1 MAGAPPYYD
10 WIAHHAGRRPH
21 QLAIHDLQTAR
32 KFSYA
37 DLHHRTN
44 RLAAALAA
52 LGIGKGDRIALLAP
66 NCAEY
71 FELQFACGR
80 LGAIMLPLNWRLT
93 VPELEYI
100 LGDSTPK
107 LLIHDSSFSEAA
119 SKLAH
124 LCKLPHLLEIDHE
137 RPDGAYERALAGGH
151 AVPDPIA
158 LTHDDIGMVMYTSG
172 TTGHPKGAIITHG
185 MVFWNCVNLGIP
197 ALISPLTVQLVVL
210 PLFHTGGLNCYANPV
225 LHAGGTILVMR
236 SFDPGLA
243 LDYISDP
250 ALGITHFFAVPAPYQ
265 FMMQHPN
272 FQSADLTRLQI
283 AGVGGA
289 PCALAILEGWTE
301 RGVPLVQGWGMTET
315 SPAGTM
321 LDASDAIRKLGSAG
335 KAMMH
340 TAIRIVDEAGHDVAR
355 GVVGELLIK
364 GPNITPGYWNKPE
377 ATANAFSDGWLHTG
391 DAARMDDEGFIYI
404 VDRWKDMYISG
415 GENVYPAEVEN
426 VLFQLPQVA
435 DAAIIGIPNE
445 RWGEVGLAIIVRK
458 ADQPLE
464 EADVIRHC
472 LGKLAKFKV
481 PQSIAFVEALPRNAT
496 GKVLKRELRVQFV
509 GADKPAIT

>member
-1 MAGAPPYYD
+1 MAAIPYFD
-10 WIAHHAGRRPH
+10 WISHHAGRRPR
-21 QLAIHDLQTAR
+21 QLAIHDLQTGR

-37 DLHHRTN
+37 DLDARIG
-44 RLAAALAA
+44 RLTAALAA
-52 LGIGKGDRIALLAP
+52 RGVEKGDRIALLAP

-93 VPELEYI
+93 VSELEYI
-100 LGDSTPK
+100 LGDSSPK
-107 LLIHDSSFSEAA
+107 LLIHDKGFAA
-119 SKLAH
+119 QAAALSQN
-124 LCKLPHLLEIDHE
+124 PLEIDHD
-137 RPDGAYERALAGGH
+137 RPDGAYERALAGAGP
-151 AVPDPIA
+151 APPPVP

-197 ALISPLTVQLVVL
+197 ALITPETVQLVVL

-225 LHAGGTILVMR
+225 LHAGGSILIMR
-236 SFDPGLA
+236 NFDPGAA
-243 LDYISDP
+243 LDCLSDP

-265 FMMQHPN
+265 FMMQHPK
-272 FQSADLTRLQI
+272 FADADLSRLRI

-289 PCALAILEGWTE
+289 PCALSILETWTA

-321 LDASDAIRKLGSAG
+321 LDAADAIRKLGSAG

-340 TAIRIVDEAGHDVAR
+340 TAIRVVDDEGRDVPAG
-355 GVVGELLIK
+355 GIGELLIK
-364 GPNITPGYWNKPE
+364 GPNITPGYWNNPA
-377 ATANAFSDGWLHTG
+377 ATERSFTDGWLHTG
-391 DAARMDDEGFIYI
+391 DAARLDEEGFVYI

-426 VLFQLPQVA
+426 VLFQLAAVA
-435 DAAIIGIPNE
+435 DAAIIGVPSE
-445 RWGEVGLAIIVRK
+445 RWGEVGMAIIVRK
-458 ADQPLE
+458 PEQDLAE
-464 EADVIRHC
+464 GDVIQHC
-472 LGKLAKFKV
+472 LARLAKFKV
-481 PQSIAFVEALPRNAT
+481 PQSVAFVDALPRNAT
-496 GKVLKRELRVQFV
+496 GKVLKRELRTQFV
-509 GADKPAIT
+509 GENAPAIS